1 MSPQDTQ
8 EAVYN
13 ALVNKLEAIED
24 ILFNLHLDVAV
35 EENAQVKAALEKV
48 STDLYRAFYSKAVA

>member
-13 ALVNKLEAIED
+13 RIVDKLEAVED
-24 ILFNLHLDVAV
+24 VLFNLHLDIAV
-35 EENAQVKAALEKV
+35 EHNPQVKTALEKV
-48 STDLYRAFYSKAVA
+48 YADLHQAYHSTVVA